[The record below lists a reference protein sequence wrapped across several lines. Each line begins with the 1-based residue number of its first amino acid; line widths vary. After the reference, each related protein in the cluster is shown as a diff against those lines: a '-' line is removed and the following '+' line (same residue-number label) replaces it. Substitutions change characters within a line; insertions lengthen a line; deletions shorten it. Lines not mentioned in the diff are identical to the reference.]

1 MRPPLFMA
9 IAALLFCVAT
19 AAQAELPE
27 VEATP
32 GRLVLGQDQL
42 VVVRVRV
49 PEGTGPVRAAASS
62 GTWEATRVEG
72 RAERIFRWTPPP
84 VRYPLWAV
92 LAFWVEDGR
101 PPEVTTV
108 RVPML
113 GRTTL
118 DVSTA
123 PGAEVVVAVG
133 DARFGPVKA
142 DAQGRAQVPVEVPP
156 DAKEARV
163 LATRGT
169 LTTDRST
176 PLSVPAERP
185 LVAALTP
192 EPLSVEDGGWLV
204 LEGVEGSVRPSDV
217 RVVATGATVKA
228 EPPRGRLFAVRPQA
242 GAPRVSVTVRW
253 RDSETMDAAR
263 IQADVRPARTGPSEP
278 VRSPVDDNLLPFP
291 STASDAPTASGA
303 RSREG
308 RTSLFLLGGA
318 SFAAGANGGPLLA
331 LGVTVPLPLWRGRL
345 SAEAEVGLRHAML
358 DVRREDGTQ
367 VRSRVWGFPLLLSTR
382 VTLFQQGSL
391 RLDGRAG
398 GGVLALRHQLS
409 LAEPETPDVFPPAAD
424 ERKLGAMGFLAMQGA
439 YAFGHWS
446 VLAEVRGA
454 LAPVRTPSLHAQLG
468 GASVSFGVGFTP

>member
-1 MRPPLFMA
+1 MRPPLF
-9 IAALLFCVAT
+9 IAALLLLCVAT
-19 AAQAELPE
+19 VAQAELPE

-32 GRLVLGQDQL
+32 GRLVLGQDTV

-49 PEGTGPVRAAASS
+49 PEGAGPVRAAASS
-62 GTWEATRVEG
+62 GTWDVTRVEG
-72 RAERIFRWTPPP
+72 RAERVFRWTPPP

-108 RVPML
+108 RIPLL

-142 DAQGRAQVPVEVPP
+142 DVHGRAQVPVEVPP

-176 PLSVPAERP
+176 PLEVPSERP

-192 EPLSVEDGGWLV
+192 EPLSAEGGGWLV
-204 LEGVEGSVRPSDV
+204 LEGVEGEVRPSDV
-217 RVVATGATVKA
+217 DVIATGATVKI
-228 EPPRGRLFAVRPQA
+228 EPPKGRGRLVVRPRA
-242 GAPRVSVTVRW
+242 EAPRVSVTVRW
-253 RDSETMDAAR
+253 RDSAETDAAR
-263 IQADVRPARTGPSEP
+263 VQADVRPARTRPSLPELTP
-278 VRSPVDDNLLPFP
+278 ADDNLLPFP
-291 STASDAPTASGA
+291 STSPDAPTASRTRGK
-303 RSREG
+303 
-308 RTSLFLLGGA
+308 RTSLFVLGGA
-318 SFAAGANGGPLLA
+318 SFASGANGGPLLA
-331 LGVTVPLPLWRGRL
+331 LGVTVPLPVWHGRL
-345 SAEAEVGLRHAML
+345 AAEAEVGVRHAML
-358 DVRREDGTQ
+358 DVRREDGAQ

-409 LAEPETPDVFPPAAD
+409 LAEPETPDVFPPATD
-424 ERKLGAMGFLAMQGA
+424 ERKLGAMGFLAVQGA
-439 YAFGHWS
+439 YGFGRWS
-446 VLAEVRGA
+446 VLTEVRGA

-468 GASVSFGVGFTP
+468 GVSVSFGLGFTP

>member
-1 MRPPLFMA
+1 MRPPLF
-9 IAALLFCVAT
+9 IAVLLVCVA
-19 AAQAELPE
+19 AVAWAEAPE

-32 GRLVLGQDQL
+32 GRLVLGQDQV

-49 PEGTGPVRAAASS
+49 PEGAGPVRAAASS
-62 GTWEATRVEG
+62 GTWEATRLEG

-108 RVPML
+108 RVPLL

-133 DARFGPVKA
+133 EARFGPVKA
-142 DAQGRAQVPVEVPP
+142 DGRGRAQVPVEVPP

-169 LTTDRST
+169 LTTDRSA
-176 PLSVPAERP
+176 PLEVPSERP

-204 LEGVEGSVRPSDV
+204 LEGVEGPVPPSDV
-217 RVVATGATVKA
+217 DVVATGATVKA
-228 EPPRGRLFAVRPQA
+228 DPPNGQGRFAVRPQA
-242 GAPRVSVTVRW
+242 GAPRVSITVSW
-253 RDSETMDAAR
+253 GDPSATDAAR
-263 IQADVRPARTGPSEP
+263 VQADVRPARSRPPGLDPA
-278 VRSPVDDNLLPFP
+278 VDNILPFP
-291 STASDAPTASGA
+291 PASPDVPTAS
-303 RSREG
+303 RSRG
-308 RTSLFLLGGA
+308 KPTSLFLLGGA
-318 SFAAGANGGPLLA
+318 SFARGANGGPLLA
-331 LGVTVPLPLWRGRL
+331 LGVSVPLPLWRGRL
-345 SAEAEVGLRHAML
+345 AAEAEVGVRHAML
-358 DVRREDGTQ
+358 DVVREDKTQ
-367 VRSRVWGFPLLLSTR
+367 VHSRVWAFPLMLSMR

-398 GGVLALRHQLS
+398 GGVLPLRHQLS
-409 LAEPETPDVFPPAAD
+409 LAEPAPPDDFQTAVN
-424 ERKLGAMGFLAMQGA
+424 ERKLGAMGFLSVQGA
-439 YAFGHWS
+439 YDLGRWS
-446 VLAEVRGA
+446 ILTEVRAA
-454 LAPVRTPSLHAQLG
+454 LAPVRTPSLDAELG
-468 GASVSFGVGFTP
+468 GVSLAFGVGFTP